1 MAEAYVRRDLHSKI
15 REYLKSFPAIAI
27 LGPRQAGKSTLARQ
41 IAQEIGD
48 AVYLDLERPSD
59 IQKLTEPEMYFGLH
73 KEKLICLDEIQRL
86 PEIFST
92 LRSIIDERG
101 TNGQFLILGSASRE
115 LIRQTSESLA
125 GRIVFLELD
134 PFSVEEL
141 VASVDQDVMQ
151 QYWLRGGFPR
161 SILADS
167 DETSFIWRENFVRTF
182 LERDIPQLGFQIPAE
197 TMRRLW
203 QICAHQHG
211 QLLNLSSIGSAL
223 GLSHTTV
230 RSYIDLLSQTFMLRV
245 FPPFVANTKKRQVK
259 SPKIYLRDSGVLHA
273 LLGIHSSDAL
283 LGHPVYGASWEG
295 MALENIM
302 QKLGTA
308 TTGFYR
314 TSAGA
319 ELDLVIEWGTKRI
332 GVEFKAS
339 LTPQVS
345 RGFWNAMEDLAL
357 DDAYIVAPV
366 KESYPIHEN
375 VVITSI
381 YEFLKI
387 LSAFH

>member
-381 YEFLKI
+381 HEFLKI